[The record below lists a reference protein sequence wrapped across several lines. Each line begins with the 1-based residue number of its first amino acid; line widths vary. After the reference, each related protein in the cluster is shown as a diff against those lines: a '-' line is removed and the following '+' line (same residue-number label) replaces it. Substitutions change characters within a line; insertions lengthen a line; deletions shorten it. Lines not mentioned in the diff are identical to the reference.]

1 LTVRRCGADKGGVIA
16 QLGIAL
22 WLVAAPPSRGEFQV
36 NSGTAG
42 DQGYPAV
49 CVDAQGGAVLAW
61 ESRGGDADGN
71 AIVARRFDGG
81 DAALGS
87 EALVNQTTTGDQQA
101 PALACAPDGGFVVVW
116 ESRGQDGDDF
126 GIAAQRFDAA
136 GAARGSEQLVNQRTA
151 GRQRAAAACAD
162 AAGRFVVAWQSN
174 SADGDG
180 YGVVAQRLDQNG
192 ARLGGEATVNQT
204 SADSQEHAA
213 VACAP
218 SGDYLVV
225 WQSRVQDGDSGG
237 IYARRFAAD
246 GSPASDEIRINQTT
260 AGNQQH
266 PAAAA
271 LASGGF
277 VVAWE
282 SLDGQDGDGTGVFA
296 RRLAADG
303 APLGDER
310 SLASVTAF
318 DQEQPALAATPDGF
332 LAAWSSYSDGDDV
345 GVFARRFDRAG
356 RPTGAE
362 FAVNT
367 AITGI
372 QGALSDEPHPL
383 AAAAG
388 PAGDV
393 LLAWHSTR
401 LLGTSPD
408 GDGLGV
414 FARGGALV
422 PTCTGDCDGNRRVS
436 IAELISGVGLA
447 LDGGAPTACI
457 ALDADA
463 DDRITVAELIAA
475 VAAALNGCEEN
486 GVTSD
491 RSRLFLALWS
501 RRLS

>member
-1 LTVRRCGADKGGVIA
+1 MVIA
-16 QLGIAL
+16 HLGIAL

-49 CVDAQGGAVLAW
+49 CVDAQGRAVLAW
-61 ESRGGDADGN
+61 ESRGSDADGN
-71 AIVARRFDGG
+71 AIVSRRFARD
-81 DAALGS
+81 DAALS
-87 EALVNQTTTGDQQA
+87 NEVLVNQTTTGDQQA
-101 PALACAPDGGFVVVW
+101 PAVACVPDGGYVVVW

-126 GIAAQRFDAA
+126 GIAARRFDAT
-136 GAARGSEQLVNQRTA
+136 GAPRDSEQPVNLRTA
-151 GRQRAAAACAD
+151 GRQRGAAACAD
-162 AAGRFVVAWQSN
+162 AAGGFVVAWQSD
-174 SADGDG
+174 SEDGDG
-180 YGVVAQRLDQNG
+180 YGVVAQRFDSAG
-192 ARLGGEATVNQT
+192 ARRGGEVTVNQT
-204 SADSQEHAA
+204 SADSQEHPA

-218 SGDYLVV
+218 SGDFLVV
-225 WQSRVQDGDSGG
+225 WQSRAQDGDSGG
-237 IYARRFAAD
+237 IFARRFAAD
-246 GSPASDEIRINQTT
+246 GSPASDETRINQVTT
-260 AGNQQH
+260 GNQQH
-266 PAAAA
+266 PAAAP

-277 VVAWE
+277 IVAWE
-282 SLDGQDGDGTGVFA
+282 SLDGQDGDGAGVFA

-303 APLGDER
+303 APLGDELG
-310 SLASVTAF
+310 LASVTAF
-318 DQEQPALAATPDGF
+318 DQEQPVLAATPDGF

-356 RPTGAE
+356 RPSGAE

-367 AITGI
+367 ATAGI

-414 FARGGALV
+414 FARGGALL
-422 PTCTGDCDGNRRVS
+422 PSCTGDCDGNRVVS

-447 LDGGAPTACI
+447 LDDGAPTACI
-457 ALDADA
+457 ALDSDA
-463 DDRITVAELIAA
+463 DQHVTIAELIAA
-475 VAAALNGCEEN
+475 VAAALNGCDNNN
-486 GVTSD
+486 GVTGD
-491 RSRLFLALWS
+491 Q
-501 RRLS
+501 